1 MPCLLSKRIISDSS
15 LYMLGDG
22 SLYKVKLPLS
32 IILGIQFSSKMDL
45 HLALK
50 SQLSPSVLQILL
62 QLSGKKSLLF
72 CAEAVFG
79 GLLEV
84 VRRKGL
90 KKCLLLLL
98 NQCKPDP

>member
-1 MPCLLSKRIISDSS
+1 MPCLLSKCIISDSS

-22 SLYKVKLPLS
+22 SLYKVKLPLN

-50 SQLSPSVLQILL
+50 SQLSPSVLQILM

-72 CAEAVFG
+72 CAETILG
-79 GLLEV
+79 GGGSW
-84 VRRKGL
+84 RW
-90 KKCLLLLL
+90 
-98 NQCKPDP
+98 